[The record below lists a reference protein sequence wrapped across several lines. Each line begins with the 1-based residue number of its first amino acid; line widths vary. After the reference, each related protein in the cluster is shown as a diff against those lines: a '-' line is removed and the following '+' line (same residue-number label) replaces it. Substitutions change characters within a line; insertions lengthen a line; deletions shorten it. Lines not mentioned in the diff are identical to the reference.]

1 MGYLAR
7 GIVVCICV
15 ASTHLNA
22 ETFLNDS
29 ALLDQTLASTQATVL
44 EKERAEVDDVY
55 EVPLER
61 SSAKERVDPGFT
73 PSHEVMRETEQKREA
88 NDRLWQS
95 IFSLF

>member
-1 MGYLAR
+1 MRYLAR
-7 GIVVCICV
+7 GVVVCMCV
-15 ASTHLNA
+15 VSTYLNA

-29 ALLDQTLASTQATVL
+29 ALLDQTLESAQATVP
-44 EKERAEVDDVY
+44 EKKRAEVDDVY
-55 EVPLER
+55 EAPLER
-61 SSAKERVDPGFT
+61 SSAEERVDPGFT